1 MAKRV
6 NYLNNKDMLL
16 EIYKSKNSFSSFV
29 EPLYQ
34 QYDTILP
41 SLDKINIRTVA
52 DAKKNRAKKLTADTY
67 ETKKAAGEKVKL
79 SEVEVDYRKI
89 EKTNLIFRIMTYE
102 HIPDEPGRKKNPKTD
117 ADHKVKLNF
126 PPYQHWKFNVCR

>member
-89 EKTNLIFRIMTYE
+89 EKLI
-102 HIPDEPGRKKNPKTD
+102 
-117 ADHKVKLNF
+117 
-126 PPYQHWKFNVCR
+126 